1 MTFDDRVTIATP
13 EGVPLDLLLAG
24 LGSRFIAAIPDAS
37 IQAAL
42 LIATL
47 LLSTTTSGSGFAGA
61 AFSILAFLIVFGYD
75 VFFEVANAGRTP
87 GKMLTGLRVLRRDG
101 RPVDFLTSAVRNIL
115 RVVDFL
121 PVLYVVGAVM
131 LVVTRDHQRLGDIAA
146 GTIVVRERRASIPA
160 GPLPPRAALL
170 DGSFLGWDVSSVS
183 SDEVAVVRRFLE
195 RRPSLTPAA
204 RNQLAWE
211 LSSRLRQKVT
221 GPHDAWP
228 PEPFLEGVIAAKDE
242 RGV

>member
-1 MTFDDRVTIATP
+1 
-13 EGVPLDLLLAG
+13 
-24 LGSRFIAAIPDAS
+24 
-37 IQAAL
+37 
-42 LIATL
+42 
-47 LLSTTTSGSGFAGA
+47 
-61 AFSILAFLIVFGYD
+61 
-75 VFFEVANAGRTP
+75 
-87 GKMLTGLRVLRRDG
+87 
-101 RPVDFLTSAVRNIL
+101 
-115 RVVDFL
+115 
-121 PVLYVVGAVM
+121 LYVVGAVM

-228 PEPFLEGVIAAKDE
+228 PEPFLEGVIAAKDA